1 MKIRIKGNSIRI
13 RLTRSEVTLL
23 CGEGLIRETTQ
34 FPSGIFSYEVTLSD
48 NYDALNASLEDSGI
62 RFFLP
67 KRLAE
72 NWPVNET
79 VGFEE
84 WVKLGDDTSLHLLL
98 EKDFQCLEVRAEDES
113 DQYPN
118 PKAIL

>member
-13 RLTRSEVTLL
+13 RLTRSEVAIL
-23 CGEGLIRETTQ
+23 CTEGLIREITQ
-34 FPSGIFSYEVTLSD
+34 FPTGKFNYEVILSDELETLSAD
-48 NYDALNASLEDSGI
+48 LQENGI
-62 RFFLP
+62 CFSLP
-67 KRLAE
+67 KNLAV
-72 NWPVNET
+72 NWPDNDT

-84 WVKLGDDTSLHLLL
+84 WVKLTNDTSLHLLL

>member
-13 RLTRSEVTLL
+13 RLTRPEVNVL
-23 CGEGLIRETTQ
+23 CNEGQIRETTQ
-34 FPSGIFSYEVTLSD
+34 FPTGLFSYEVMLSD
-48 NYDALNASLEDSGI
+48 TQENLSAALEENRI
-62 RFFLP
+62 RFSLP
-67 KRLAE
+67 EKLAE
-72 NWPVNET
+72 NWPTNQT

-84 WVKLGDDTSLHLLL
+84 WVKLPNDTALHLLL
-98 EKDFQCLEVRAEDES
+98 EKDFQCLEVRSEDES

>member
-13 RLTRSEVTLL
+13 RLTRTEVAKL
-23 CGEGLIRETTQ
+23 CEEGNIHETTQ
-34 FPSGIFSYEVTLSD
+34 FPSAQFTYEVLLSQEK
-48 NYDALNASLEDSGI
+48 DALCATLEDARI
-62 RFFLP
+62 RFYLP
-67 KRLAE
+67 AKLAE
-72 NWPVNET
+72 NWPINET

-84 WVKLGDDTSLHLLL
+84 WVNLNENSSLHLLL

-118 PKAIL
+118 PKALL